1 MSNVIPFYFENKSI
15 RVVTDENGE
24 PLFVGKDVCQALGF
38 SNPNDAMKDH
48 CRGVAKRYPI
58 ADSLGRM
65 QETRVLSE
73 PDVLRLIVNCTL
85 PAAADFERLV
95 FEEILPTIRKT
106 GSYGPVD
113 SLSAAARTQIGGIC
127 KAVLHKELADAIAVL
142 VPALLHS
149 EMARHQTSLRRG
161 HTAGQVWND
170 HKLPTKGLRG
180 YPSWFGNRLSARGCC
195 IADGGRT
202 ESGMTTSRLF
212 DPDKCAIEMKKNG
225 LISECNGY
233 IQSRRGQGSLFQ

>member
-1 MSNVIPFYFENKSI
+1 MSNIIPFYFENKSI

-85 PAAADFERLV
+85 PAAAAFERLV

-113 SLSAAARTQIGGIC
+113 SLSAAARAQIGGIC
-127 KAVLHKELADAIAVL
+127 KAVMHKELVDAMCSALPALIQGAIARQQI
-142 VPALLHS
+142 S
-149 EMARHQTSLRRG
+149 FRQGS
-161 HTAGQVWND
+161 TAGQVWKR

-202 ESGMTTSRLF
+202 ESGMTTSRLY